1 MKTIA
6 DLDPQEAAHIIHRM
20 GESGQP
26 PEHSALAVNV
36 GTEDVLKI
44 LQTEYLIPIK
54 HSGRNSSFK
63 LVQAPFGGGKS
74 QFLHCLRE
82 LAQSEGFCT
91 ALVGVSPKECP
102 FDDAAQIYQAVA
114 RSIELPVVPGEQAY
128 PDPGIT
134 SMLREL
140 AHRRS
145 EEFGREAFL
154 DWVQTELSRRSCET
168 QALLR
173 AVVAFLD
180 AVVQRDLGAEQV
192 LGDYLRGEL
201 NSLTE
206 VQRFQIRELPDGE
219 KGFRFLRS
227 LAQII
232 RHLELPGLVLL
243 FDEMDRTMSLARKR
257 KRAIGDN
264 LRQMIDNCGRAV
276 FPSVLLVYAVP
287 PEFMTQVVIEYP
299 ALEQRLKQS
308 LSLGTASPLAP
319 VIDLDHLPLSAYEL
333 FRRVGDKLFQIYN
346 HAYSVNLV
354 EKTQQANMEDLARAM
369 SEDILEA
376 GSRRAFVKAAVALL
390 MDQHRSGVRAL
401 TKAEIQ
407 KLARTAQ
414 VEENRMMDG
423 EREL

>member
-1 MKTIA
+1 M
-6 DLDPQEAAHIIHRM
+6 
-20 GESGQP
+20 
-26 PEHSALAVNV
+26 
-36 GTEDVLKI
+36 
-44 LQTEYLIPIK
+44 
-54 HSGRNSSFK
+54 
-63 LVQAPFGGGKS
+63 
-74 QFLHCLRE
+74 
-82 LAQSEGFCT
+82 
-91 ALVGVSPKECP
+91 
-102 FDDAAQIYQAVA
+102 
-114 RSIELPVVPGEQAY
+114 
-128 PDPGIT
+128 
-134 SMLREL
+134 
-140 AHRRS
+140 
-145 EEFGREAFL
+145 
-154 DWVQTELSRRSCET
+154 
-168 QALLR
+168 
-173 AVVAFLD
+173 
-180 AVVQRDLGAEQV
+180 
-192 LGDYLRGEL
+192 LGDYPRGEL
-201 NSLTE
+201 NSLSD

-276 FPSVLLVYAVP
+276 FPSVLLVSAVP

-308 LSLGTASPLAP
+308 LSLGAASPLAP

-333 FRRVGDKLFQIYN
+333 FRRVGHKLFQIYN

-354 EKTQQANMEDLARAM
+354 EKTQQANMDELARAM
-369 SEDILEA
+369 SDDILEA

-390 MDQHRSGVRAL
+390 MDQHHTGVRPL
-401 TKAEIQ
+401 TPAETQ